1 MDDLFG
7 TNIAALPVLRTPPS
21 VLKALDEALPLAH
34 FLVAFARY
42 QRGKFREKQQ
52 GMIVLAIQERLSQ
65 WDISAADVLW
75 WITEGLPKAGEIYES
90 TILVLAERL
99 DSKDVPI
106 ARRAAMNITGA
117 SRSPTGQAC
126 ADLIE
131 ELFPS

>member
-1 MDDLFG
+1 M
-7 TNIAALPVLRTPPS
+7 
-21 VLKALDEALPLAH
+21 
-34 FLVAFARY
+34 AFARY

-52 GMIVLAIQERLSQ
+52 GMIVLAVQERLSQ

-75 WITEGLPKAGEIYES
+75 WIPEGLPKAQEIYES
-90 TILVLAERL
+90 ILVLAERL
-99 DSKDVPI
+99 DSKDVLI